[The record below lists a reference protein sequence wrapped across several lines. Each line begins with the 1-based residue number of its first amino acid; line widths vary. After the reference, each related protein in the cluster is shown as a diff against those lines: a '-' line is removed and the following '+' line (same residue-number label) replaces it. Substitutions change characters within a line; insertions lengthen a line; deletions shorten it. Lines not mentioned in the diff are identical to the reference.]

1 MVFLLSDSLF
11 QMFQFLTRALDL
23 VARGFQLL
31 AVHQR
36 PGARKPA
43 AGPPGD
49 RERYSLAAFLCFLCP
64 FSGGLHGLRGW
75 PEDVRRQ

>member
-49 RERYSLAAFLCFLCP
+49 RQDHLQIPHQFHGRRSVGWRLA
-64 FSGGLHGLRGW
+64 SSVLRF
-75 PEDVRRQ
+75 